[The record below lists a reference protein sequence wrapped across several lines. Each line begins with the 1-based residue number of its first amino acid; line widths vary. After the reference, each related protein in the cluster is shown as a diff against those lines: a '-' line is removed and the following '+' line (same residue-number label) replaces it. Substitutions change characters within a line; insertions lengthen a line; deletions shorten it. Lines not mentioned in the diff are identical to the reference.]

1 MWSTYIFHLFHYTI
15 NIIKK
20 GANVLQNV
28 SKIYLVYKNE
38 SGLSS
43 VEAAAAAAATE
54 AWWAAILSLR
64 SECNL
69 FKFSIWLAPP
79 EIISGIINYRK
90 EQTNVMAYLLP
101 IHNRVSDM
109 SNNRATNFIIFQ
121 EKTPPYTF
129 IRSFVTVSFLSLRTK
144 VNSYVLKLVNR
155 ICHHITITFLPFR
168 SRRTPL

>member
-1 MWSTYIFHLFHYTI
+1 MSFLYIFHLFHPTI

-28 SKIYLVYKNE
+28 SKIYLPRVYKNE

-79 EIISGIINYRK
+79 EIISGIYQLQK
-90 EQTNVMAYLLP
+90 
-101 IHNRVSDM
+101 
-109 SNNRATNFIIFQ
+109 RAHTFHGIYIIGTLTCQIIVKQIFIIFNFFCNLQ
-121 EKTPPYTF
+121 TLIWQCIKKRVGKFCY
-129 IRSFVTVSFLSLRTK
+129 
-144 VNSYVLKLVNR
+144 
-155 ICHHITITFLPFR
+155 
-168 SRRTPL
+168 

>member
-1 MWSTYIFHLFHYTI
+1 MSQSLAKNVLVEFQHLMGLCKNFLYIFHLFHYTI

-20 GANVLQNV
+20 GATVLQNV
-28 SKIYLVYKNE
+28 SKTYLVYKNE

-109 SNNRATNFIIFQ
+109 SNNRATNFIIF
-121 EKTPPYTF
+121 EIF
-129 IRSFVTVSFLSLRTK
+129 CNVFLNTK
-144 VNSYVLKLVNR
+144 KLIN
-155 ICHHITITFLPFR
+155 
-168 SRRTPL
+168 